1 MQAILKSTDRP
12 LVETVRATLQSE
24 GIEVVVEGD
33 AVTALPFIP
42 MTVLV
47 SDEDVALA
55 QDLVKDLVS
64 SAANAG
70 SGGHNRWGRLF
81 LVAILIAFL
90 IFCGNLLIG

>member
-1 MQAILKSTDRP
+1 VKPILKSTDRP

-47 SDEDVALA
+47 ADEDAALA
-55 QDLVKDLVS
+55 QDLVKDLLS
-64 SAANAG
+64 PAATTG
-70 SGGHNRWGRLF
+70 SGGRQRWGRLF
-81 LVAILIAFL
+81 LVAILIALL